1 MGEAAVYLF
10 IMFAGAAG
18 TMLYNWIAAV
28 LRSLGNS
35 VAPLIFLVIS
45 SVLNVILDIALVAWI
60 PMGGRRH
67 CHGGFPGDFRNS
79 LSGIRVEGSAF
90 PADFPEAVRL

>member
-1 MGEAAVYLF
+1 
-10 IMFAGAAG
+10 
-18 TMLYNWIAAV
+18 MLYNWIAAV

-60 PMGGRRH
+60 PMGVAGAAIATVASQVIPVSVWDTR
-67 CHGGFPGDFRNS
+67 
-79 LSGIRVEGSAF
+79 
-90 PADFPEAVRL
+90 